1 MRRFAIMSA
10 IDLQDWGWPGASVED
25 AQESEIGRVLREDR
39 RRLRVMTARGMR
51 LAAHRGKAFQG
62 AHVLPQ
68 VGDWVRLSKDRETE
82 SLAQMVETLPR
93 TSEIAR
99 RSGQGAQIIAANVD
113 EAWLLVDSSRTAG
126 TPTLERYLI
135 AIEESGAAARLILG
149 KTDVNPNWQTL
160 ADQLR
165 EHFADLHVLAVSALK
180 GDGMQA
186 LAATLR
192 ARSTY
197 CVMGESGA
205 GKSTLVNRLAGR
217 DIARTGDVR
226 GRDRKGRHVTTH
238 RELFQLP
245 SGALFIDTPGM
256 RELVPALRAGARPKR
271 FDRIFE
277 IARDCRFA
285 DCAHQHEPGCAVRQA
300 IEDGRLPASLLK
312 SYSLLASSASA
323 PPEARTS
330 ARMRSHRSSSTD

>member
-1 MRRFAIMSA
+1 MRRFAVMSA

-25 AQESEIGRVLREDR
+25 AQENEIGRVLREDR

-51 LAAHRGKAFQG
+51 LAAHRGKAFQE
-62 AHVLPQ
+62 ALVLPQ
-68 VGDWVRLSKDRETE
+68 VGDWVRLSKDCDAE
-82 SLAQMVETLPR
+82 SLAQMIETLPR
-93 TSEIAR
+93 TSEIMR

-113 EAWLLVDSSRTAG
+113 EAWLLVDSSRGAAM
-126 TPTLERYLI
+126 PALERYLI
-135 AIEESGAAARLILG
+135 AIEESGAEARLILS
-149 KTDVNPNWQTL
+149 KTDANPNWQTL

-165 EHFADLHVLAVSALK
+165 EHFVDLDVLAVSALK
-180 GDGMQA
+180 GDGMRG

-197 CVMGESGA
+197 CLMGESGA

-217 DIARTGDVR
+217 DVARAGRVR
-226 GRDRKGRHVTTH
+226 RHDGKGRHVTTH
-238 RELFQLP
+238 RELFRLP

-285 DCAHQHEPGCAVRQA
+285 DCSHQHEPGCAVRQA
-300 IEDGRLPASLLK
+300 IDNGRLPASLLK
-312 SYSLLASSASA
+312 SYSLLVSSASA
-323 PPEARTS
+323 PSDARTS